1 MQPTLFVD
9 GQPKTPTKMG
19 KLLIQAVVAR
29 NMALAKVLIA
39 QGADPSEARDART
52 GATALMH
59 AAMDGDAETIYLLAP
74 LSTIASTDTSGN
86 SSLHFFVSRMAEQV
100 YPPEN
105 WKQSLRLLISQDC
118 ASKQN
123 NDGLTPLALAA
134 KSSWHRDDLF
144 IEVAEELAPQSNLST
159 MDFNGLTPCALA
171 LHNQHCSGSRKAQ
184 EILRLD
190 PLRAQSL
197 DAKHPQH
204 GSLAHMAARGNH
216 HKLISS
222 IAAEANLESRDSMGE
237 TPLMT
242 AVKNMSFEAMDTLL
256 EHGAK
261 ANAVDNNGR
270 DALMLGVLASR
281 DPKTR
286 LRSRLWPRLTS
297 LICRSDL
304 LLLDVNGLSAFDH
317 ALAGQ
322 ATMAMLIWDHH
333 PDQAEFA
340 RTQNKDGETLAHVL
354 ARKQAPHFLSA
365 VCCQDNLSA
374 PDPRGRTPLMAACF
388 DGPSRHEESIAM
400 LAPWSDCR
408 ATDHDGCDALMLAIE
423 GSSEED
429 CCEIIEAL
437 VARSDLAHRDRF
449 GESALDKAAHRNYAK
464 FEKIIQARLSSLE
477 DAHEIATATASATDG
492 TEAAERCSARL

>member
-1 MQPTLFVD
+1 
-9 GQPKTPTKMG
+9 
-19 KLLIQAVVAR
+19 
-29 NMALAKVLIA
+29 
-39 QGADPSEARDART
+39 
-52 GATALMH
+52 
-59 AAMDGDAETIYLLAP
+59 
-74 LSTIASTDTSGN
+74 
-86 SSLHFFVSRMAEQV
+86 MAEQV

-134 KSSWHRDDLF
+134 KSSWGREDLF

-171 LHNQHCSGSRKAQ
+171 LHNQHCSGFRKALK
-184 EILRLD
+184 ILRLD
-190 PLRAQSL
+190 PLGAQAL

-216 HKLISS
+216 HKFISA
-222 IAAEANLESRDSMGE
+222 IAAEANFESRDSMGE

-256 EHGAK
+256 ECGAK

-270 DALMLGVLASR
+270 DALMLGALASR

-304 LLLDVNGLSAFDH
+304 LLLDANGLSAFDH

-322 ATMAMLIWDHH
+322 PTITIARIIWDHH
-333 PDQAEFA
+333 PDQAEFS
-340 RTQNKDGETLAHVL
+340 RKQNKDGETLAHVL

-365 VCCQDNLSA
+365 VCCQDNLTA
-374 PDPRGRTPLMAACF
+374 IDPRGRTPLMAACF

-400 LAPWSDCR
+400 LVPWSDCL

-437 VARSDLAHRDRF
+437 VAQSDLAHRDCF

-477 DAHEIATATASATDG
+477 EADEIATATASSTDE
-492 TEAAERCSARL
+492 TEAAERRLARL